1 MTSPM
6 LLISFSRLLSMEPK
20 EKSPF
25 KNKWL
30 YCWLL
35 PEFTSRATGFKR
47 KLAKKNSKMVL
58 PSLKTKAP
66 SKTSLHAIF
75 TPPTFFTSSVAFTT
89 KNSKLSKSLM
99 NGPSSSP
106 QKNTKP
112 NWNRWKLMP
121 LKSQNSRPWL
131 SRTWRPAWKSG
142 KSKILIS
149 LKLCTC

>member
-1 MTSPM
+1 MTSPT
-6 LLISFSRLLSMEPK
+6 LLISFSLLLSMEPK

-35 PEFTSRATGFKR
+35 PGFTSRATGLKK

-58 PSLKTKAP
+58 PSLKTKGP
-66 SKTSLHAIF
+66 SKTSLPAIF
-75 TPPTFFTSSVAFTT
+75 IQPTFYTSWVAFTT
-89 KNSKLSKSLM
+89 KNSKWSKSLM
-99 NGPSSSP
+99 NGPNSSP

-121 LKSQNSRPWL
+121 LKSQNSRLWL
-131 SRTWRPAWKSG
+131 SRTWRPVWKSG

-149 LKLCTC
+149 LKPCTC